1 MGDVPPNA
9 KEINSFT
16 SRKLNV
22 TGLFEALQFKFNV
35 LGIILLA

>member
-9 KEINSFT
+9 KELIPFT
-16 SRKLNV
+16 SKLNV
-22 TGLFEALQFKFNV
+22 TGLFEEFTEFKFNV